1 MCEEAGFQTAAGA
14 AVIVEDERSIRI
26 ADFEIGERA
35 AVPGSYRLCCAVAHC
50 SAQEVDVYVNV
61 NYEHFTMS
69 VAVTPSGKSPAPR
82 DTQRIYSIAELAR
95 EFAVTSRTI
104 RFYEDEGLIKP
115 RRQGTQRLYSVGDR
129 ARLGWVLRGKRLGFT
144 LSEIKE
150 LLDLYHVDRTGLQQ
164 MRELLRRSRLHIE
177 DLERRRADLDAQI
190 GEFKDVETQVSAE
203 LQRRG
208 ADPASD

>member
-1 MCEEAGFQTAAGA
+1 
-14 AVIVEDERSIRI
+14 
-26 ADFEIGERA
+26 
-35 AVPGSYRLCCAVAHC
+35 
-50 SAQEVDVYVNV
+50 
-61 NYEHFTMS
+61 MS

-115 RRQGTQRLYSVGDR
+115 RRQGTQRLSSVGDR
-129 ARLGWVLRGKRLGFT
+129 ARLGWILRGKRLGFT

-164 MRELLRRSRLHIE
+164 MRELLRRSRLHIQ

-208 ADPASD
+208 ADPATD